1 MREGLDMND
10 EIAWRVELSV
20 KPEQVGKLLALTGEM
35 VMSATEEPGCL
46 SYQRF
51 ISPDGQSLQVY
62 ERYLNSGAALAHLTI
77 FFKRFAARYAGMV
90 ERTTFMVYG
99 NPDEEL
105 GQMLDQ
111 FRPKYMR
118 PFGNFDYWA

>member
-1 MREGLDMND
+1 MND

-35 VMSATEEPGCL
+35 VMSAKEEKGCL

-62 ERYLNSGAALAHLTI
+62 ERYPNSGAALAHLTI
-77 FFKRFAARYAGMV
+77 FFKRFAARYASMV

-105 GQMLDQ
+105 Q

-118 PFGNFDYWA
+118 PFGTFDCWA